1 MGGKHIKQ
9 LPYHL
14 LLTGKIGCGKST
26 ALLSALGDLLKT
38 AGGYRTVRL
47 LDEKGV
53 RRGFAHIVPASPE
66 GVNGIWNPERKD
78 IFLVPGEGMRNE
90 VLLTRTIPMLEG
102 KPRFFLLDEIGGKEL
117 LIPEFVYKLE
127 QLFSGDIPCIGVLKS
142 PDGSE
147 GIRRWMRE
155 EDFRNAYNRF
165 VGMLSENPGVKIT
178 DGSEPGSYREQI
190 LQWKKRNGVE

>member
-1 MGGKHIKQ
+1 
-9 LPYHL
+9 
-14 LLTGKIGCGKST
+14 
-26 ALLSALGDLLKT
+26 
-38 AGGYRTVRL
+38 
-47 LDEKGV
+47 
-53 RRGFAHIVPASPE
+53 
-66 GVNGIWNPERKD
+66 
-78 IFLVPGEGMRNE
+78 
-90 VLLTRTIPMLEG
+90 MLEG

-155 EDFRNAYNRF
+155 EDFRNAYNRL

-178 DGSEPGSYREQI
+178 DGSEPGGYREQI